1 MVPTDATAEIRL
13 ADSAEAASFSRFVQG
28 FLSANGFPF
37 VIIHDAPELAGRLRK
52 VVFEDAKTS
61 AKFASEWLRLRGT
74 LGQA

>member
-13 ADSAEAASFSRFVQG
+13 ADSREAASFSTFVQG

-37 VIIHDAPELAGRLRK
+37 VIIHDAPEFAGQMRR
-52 VVFEDAKTS
+52 VVFEDAGIS
-61 AKFASEWLRLRGT
+61 RKFAQEWAGLRGT